1 MFQGFDFVLQLRVCV
16 SGPGVGQ
23 YRVNKD
29 GTASAYSLGRASQEM
44 LQDIEQQVEE
54 ASSTASFRSR
64 FRPVWKRQR
73 IFVAIPTQQDPPT
86 KEWRLCSRIISI
98 GELMLVL
105 GYKYSAHDIE
115 LFWRSMAWLPRSFKS
130 MSFEARKG
138 ELRINS
144 LLVSAFESY
153 TF

>member
-1 MFQGFDFVLQLRVCV
+1 MFQGLDFVLQLRVCV

-44 LQDIEQQVEE
+44 LQDIKQQVEE
-54 ASSTASFRSR
+54 ASSTASFRSQ
-64 FRPVWKRQR
+64 FRPAWKRQR
-73 IFVAIPTQQDPPT
+73 IFVAIPTKQDPPT

-115 LFWRSMAWLPRSFKS
+115 LFW
-130 MSFEARKG
+130 
-138 ELRINS
+138 
-144 LLVSAFESY
+144 
-153 TF
+153 

>member
-29 GTASAYSLGRASQEM
+29 GTASAYSEGRASQEM
-44 LQDIEQQVEE
+44 LQDMEQQVE
-54 ASSTASFRSR
+54 AATSIVSFRSR
-64 FRPVWKRQR
+64 FRPAWKRQR
-73 IFVAIPTQQDPPT
+73 IFVAIPTQQDPT

-115 LFWRSMAWLPRSFKS
+115 LFWRSMTVAAEKLQVNEFRSKKRRV
-130 MSFEARKG
+130 AD
-138 ELRINS
+138 
-144 LLVSAFESY
+144 
-153 TF
+153 

>member
-1 MFQGFDFVLQLRVCV
+1 MFQGLDFVLQLRVCV

-54 ASSTASFRSR
+54 ASSTASFRSQ
-64 FRPVWKRQR
+64 FRPAWKRQR
-73 IFVAIPTQQDPPT
+73 IFVAIPTQQGPPT

-115 LFWRSMAWLPRSFKS
+115 LFWRSMTVAAEKLQVNEFR
-130 MSFEARKG
+130 RKK
-138 ELRINS
+138 RR
-144 LLVSAFESY
+144 VAD
-153 TF
+153 